1 MKSDSKSA
9 IPNPGTAEPSPSLK
23 IDVMQVS
30 LVSYVCG
37 LVGLVP
43 VFGLPFALAA
53 AIMGRL
59 ARGKSPGWSNPA
71 DRYARAASW
80 IGPAGFLVSGVFVLL
95 LSGIGSGLDVGGG
108 GGGG

>member
-1 MKSDSKSA
+1 MMSNSRSA
-9 IPNPGTAEPSPSLK
+9 MPDLGTAEPPPSLK
-23 IDVMQVS
+23 IDVMQFS

-53 AIMGRL
+53 AIMGRQ
-59 ARGKSPGWSNPA
+59 ARRKSPGWSNPA

-80 IGPAGFLVSGVFVLL
+80 IGPAGFLVSGVFVFLL
-95 LSGIGSGLDVGGG
+95 FGIGSGLDVGGG